1 MTDWRRLMRTRFAVV
16 LPGAAFLVGWIA
28 LLELSAHNGWINRV
42 FSPVPS
48 EIARN
53 LGEVLASTVF
63 FKALASTVWLLA
75 LGYFSACIAGIL
87 LGLLMGYN
95 RRVYYLFEPT
105 LELLRPIP
113 KPALLPP
120 LILMFGL
127 GASMKV
133 SIVFLGAVFPVLINT
148 IQGVRSVDPVLVDVA
163 RTFRCGAL
171 RTVFR
176 VVLPACMPI
185 VLAGMRVSL
194 GLGLVLVILA
204 EMLTGAHGLGAQ
216 LVDAQRAFRVQ
227 EMYAWTVVLA
237 ALGTALAVAFNCVE
251 QRLISW
257 SSKR

>member
-1 MTDWRRLMRTRFAVV
+1 MTDSRNAVQARLGVV

-28 LLELSAHNGWINRV
+28 LLEVSARNGWTNRV

-48 EIARN
+48 DIAQA
-53 LGEVLASTVF
+53 LSEVLATTVF
-63 FKALASTVWLLA
+63 IEALASTVWLLA
-75 LGYFSACIAGIL
+75 LGYFSACIAGVL

-95 RRVYYLFEPT
+95 RRVYFLFEPT

-120 LILMFGL
+120 LILLFGL
-127 GASMKV
+127 GAPMKV

-171 RTVFR
+171 RTVFG
-176 VVLPACMPI
+176 VVLPASLPI

-237 ALGTALAVAFNCVE
+237 TLGVALAIAFNLVE